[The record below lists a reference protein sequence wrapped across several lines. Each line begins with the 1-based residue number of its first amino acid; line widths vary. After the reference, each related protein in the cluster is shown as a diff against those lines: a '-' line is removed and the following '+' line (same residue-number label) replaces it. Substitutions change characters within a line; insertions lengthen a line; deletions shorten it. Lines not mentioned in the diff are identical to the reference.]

1 MSPLFQSELDYIRQ
15 NLSQYID
22 TSRSA
27 LENAQSLLDPN
38 APSNIWVIVAKV
50 KDVATV
56 VHGLLDL
63 FDWDVYY
70 PMEDEGYTFV
80 LLSNSVG
87 PHFETSR
94 AFKSQKIFLNYF

>member
-1 MSPLFQSELDYIRQ
+1 MSPLLQSELDYIIRQ

-27 LENAQSLLDPN
+27 LQNAQSLLDPN
-38 APSNIWVIVAKV
+38 SPGNIWVIVTKI

-56 VHGLLDL
+56 VHGLLDV

-70 PMEDEGYTFV
+70 PMENEGSYLIIYYIVCLTGG
-80 LLSNSVG
+80 L
-87 PHFETSR
+87 TS
-94 AFKSQKIFLNYF
+94 